1 MIQRQRCRIKKI
13 LMKAASGS
21 RKLQKAEILQEAE
34 NIQEAAPRST
44 EGIVSSEPEVL
55 TAEPEILAAGID
67 TDGSVSFQAES
78 FSIFAIVGTTI
89 EKTFVA
95 SDGRSYKISVTYGPE
110 AGVPEGAKL
119 EVSEILPGEESTDDR
134 LEYDEYVAKAEE
146 ALGWKEGSASYARL
160 FDIRIVDENEE
171 KVEIAA
177 PVEVKIELADK
188 DNEYDTQVVHFPS
201 GQDEGNPV
209 NGVSVQNEEVCFMAD
224 GFSVYSVVEGPK
236 PYNINAETADEI
248 ADLTDPDGFCLTLN
262 RSGGPYYFTNSI
274 ITHQSGNMFNETKN
288 AADADIWYFERVEG
302 QQNQFKICT
311 IVDGARKYVKTGSGN
326 GIDLSD
332 ENGAD
337 IFEISVASSGTF
349 YIKLK
354 GVDKWLQ
361 HSGSGGGIRFWT
373 DKKNAANSKIIMTY
387 SSSLNIPDD
396 PYGLNGKTTG
406 LMNHSDGT
414 SGKALMAAQKG
425 NNALT
430 ALSMM
435 VRTNPYDQEEILY
448 VAKDS
453 DISQWTFH
461 SVEKDLYNISV
472 ETDAGTKYLKV
483 TSSGIFLADED
494 EATPIQVIPGKDS
507 YAGKIRLT
515 ADGKTISYDA
525 SNNKFVAA
533 NDSGTDTKAS
543 LSFTELSDLEDDDFI
558 SYSATKVSVSDE
570 TVTNGSR
577 VIVYTRKWNEETKR
591 YEFYAIDHDG
601 SLVRCYESGDSIEW
615 VGGKVNSL
623 LWNFTEYYWEGTG
636 EPNYYYDLKN
646 PYSGKFLAPRLEVED
661 ILSDTP
667 IGVNMEGRR
676 YGDYYSTIVAWDDPY
691 YAYSGLK
698 AEDGKVVS
706 CPYSEAEDFYFAI
719 INDPTPE
726 GELTEVPTV
735 DHISN
740 GITMKMVNF
749 GSPYVKPQG
758 IDTTKEQHDVMGDS
772 SGGAITNPISG
783 LLSTDID
790 PATGYPT
797 AVKTDLSLGQLFAG
811 GTEVNH
817 LFLQSIYSG
826 TGYYEFDSAQNFASL
841 EGGNF
846 KVYKELGT
854 YDGSNKNSLKHGQF
868 FPYNSLNPS
877 LFASVNDLNMYTAT
891 LQTLPDSDPRKYEPL
906 YLISK
911 PDYYFGMEIEAS
923 FEQTPSGLDAWDHD
937 IIYEFTGDDDFW
949 LYVDGELV
957 IDLGGIHSAL
967 PGSVN
972 FRTGEVSVNG
982 TRTTL
987 YEVLKKNYQTRG
999 MSADEITAKL
1009 AEIFEEKTDDNGNPY
1024 YTFTDYSSHTM
1035 RIFFMERGAGASN
1048 LHMRFNLSSVKK
1060 DQFIL
1065 NKKISGTDQTD
1076 YKLAEYAY
1084 QIWYEVPGENEGDP
1098 TQWLQLN
1105 NDTATSSHKNVVYQ
1119 NTNIPVKYSGS
1130 FTPAGG
1136 VCTYSD
1142 VYFLTS
1148 GQNALITVPENTIS
1162 YKIIECGVNTQ
1173 VYDEVKVNGGTV
1185 TGTDTDDTY
1194 RKDFETTASAVVDR
1208 KRVAFDNHVSDEAK
1222 RILTITKKLYDVE
1235 GNLISDD
1242 PTGFNYRL
1250 YLGGENVSD
1259 PETAAL
1265 QDYYV
1270 KNDLGEYCRW
1280 DVRNQKFVSLG
1291 KNDYSSL
1298 TDDEKQMAVFQTSTN
1313 GSISKIP
1320 AEYKVEV
1327 RDLLV
1332 GTKFKVE
1339 ERSGE
1344 IPEGY
1349 SFIEYVREAG
1359 SYIVEDGDTVN
1370 SGIIRSNESPAIEVH
1385 NRRGFGLTVKKN
1397 WSDASFMDYHGDI
1410 YFAVYVKGTML
1421 PGSVRRLKHPAKS
1434 VYYYWDELASN
1445 ASGLED
1451 YVIREVTLNGVSGTD
1466 YTVDETTGEVTL
1478 NDGCEVTPISEGGT
1492 LRVVAKAK
1500 EESTEDSF
1508 DYSVGYS
1515 VGRIT
1520 GAADNVRTDTV
1531 TNSRHGIRLVKT
1543 DWEGRPLAGAVFSL
1557 KDANGNLI
1565 GDGEYTSDEEGEIT
1579 IAYVNVDTEYTLEET
1594 ETPAGYHGLETPLK
1608 FVMHTWGLQV
1618 TQGNWDTYVINQAS
1632 GDKMAELRIKNR
1644 ELELKAVKQGLNSNG
1659 TQIPLGGAV
1668 FSLHR
1673 EVTDGTTTVM
1683 ERNPIS
1689 GYENLI
1695 SEDGTGLIPKISE
1708 ELNPGVYYLVEKE
1721 APEGYIKSQTP
1732 ARFSINKN
1740 GEVTLDPN
1748 EDAVLTSSVEGNKQ
1762 VYTLTVNIIETIDIT
1777 VKKRWFALDE
1787 DLQLPVQA
1795 ELHWYCVDQHGN
1807 EVNGTDEVYPGG
1819 TVTLSGD
1826 NNWEKLFS
1834 DLPSYRTYNQT
1845 QYRVRYYLV
1854 ENGVLLPEK
1863 GNILR
1868 PFSDFGLSVKYVA
1881 VPEEGGNPAYQQN
1894 GWNGMETSS
1903 KERAYL
1909 NQNGSL
1915 VAGNASD
1922 ALGQQLAVEKKWF
1935 GPGGTEVTSQT
1946 DDKII
1951 SIQIYRKALFTDKN
1965 GTERAVETQIY
1976 EPVKISKNKIIVND
1990 TGLYMTVSNWLLT
2003 LFESSQNDG
2012 YKQLPQI
2019 GPYYDPNTQEYYRAA
2034 FEYSFREMKVEDLQG
2049 NDITD
2054 QWRAETSVDEVR
2066 TIIKNKPHSPGSEV
2080 TILKTGPDSSQ
2091 TLPGAHFALYA
2102 DDYYLPDGTTV
2113 NPEAQPMDG
2122 KSNLVSGDS
2131 GLISLGLLEDG
2142 TYYLAET
2149 QPPDGYQILS
2159 RPVTILV
2166 NSQNT
2171 QTKLI
2176 DGKDYPLYVT
2186 YHLYE
2191 NGGGEASI
2199 SSGNSGIWV
2208 TDLENGGY
2216 SYQLTVTNNPGY
2228 VLPSTG
2234 GRGTMLF
2241 YILGSA
2247 LICLAGT
2254 LLLIRKRREF

>member
-1 MIQRQRCRIKKI
+1 M
-13 LMKAASGS
+13 A
-21 RKLQKAEILQEAE
+21 
-34 NIQEAAPRST
+34 
-44 EGIVSSEPEVL
+44 
-55 TAEPEILAAGID
+55 
-67 TDGSVSFQAES
+67 F
-78 FSIFAIVGTTI
+78 VGTTI

-110 AGVPEGAKL
+110 AGVPDGAKL
-119 EVSEILPGEESTDDR
+119 EVSEILPGEESADDR

-146 ALGWKEGSASYARL
+146 ALGWKEGSASYVRL
-160 FDIRIVDENEE
+160 FDIRIADENGE
-171 KVEIAA
+171 KVVIAA

-188 DNEYDTQVVHFPS
+188 DNDYETQVVHFPS

-209 NGVSVQNEEVCFMAD
+209 KDVSVQNEEVCFMAE
-224 GFSVYSVVEGPK
+224 GFSVYSVVEGPE
-236 PYNINAETADEI
+236 PYEPSEQVANNLG
-248 ADLTDPDGFCLTLN
+248 DLTDPDGFYMSVTRGTAN
-262 RSGGPYYFTNSI
+262 SYYFTNSVKSA
-274 ITHQSGNMFNETKN
+274 SGGTILEETTSSSN
-288 AADADIWYFERVEG
+288 ADIWYFEKVEG
-302 QQNQFKICT
+302 QQNQFKIFT
-311 IVDGARKYVKTGSGN
+311 MVNGTEKYIKASASDN
-326 GIDLSD
+326 GVDLSD
-332 ENGAD
+332 ENEASV
-337 IFEISVASSGTF
+337 FEISAAPNSTF

-354 GVDKWLQ
+354 GANKWLQ
-361 HSGSGGGIRFWT
+361 HSNGGGGIRFY
-373 DKKNAANSKIIMTY
+373 NSNTTAGNCRIIMTY
-387 SSSLNIPDD
+387 PSSLIIPDD
-396 PYGLNGKTTG
+396 PYHLDGKTTG

-414 SGKALMAAQKG
+414 SGKALMASQNG

-461 SVEKDLYNISV
+461 SVEKDFYKISV

-483 TSSGIFLADED
+483 ASSGISLVDED
-494 EATPIQVIPGKDS
+494 DAALIQVIPGTGS
-507 YAGKIRLT
+507 NAGKIRLI
-515 ADGKTISYDA
+515 ADGKAISCDT

-533 NDSGTDTKAS
+533 NDSTTNAK
-543 LSFTELSDLEDDDFI
+543 LYLNFTELSDLEDDDFV

-570 TVTNGSR
+570 SVTNGSR
-577 VIVYTRKWNEETKR
+577 VIVYTRKWNEEAKR
-591 YEFYAIDHDG
+591 YDFYAIDHDG

-646 PYSGKFLAPRLEVED
+646 PYSGKFLAPRLESED

-740 GITMKMVNF
+740 GITMRMVNF
-749 GSPYVKPQG
+749 GSPFVKPQG
-758 IDTTKEQHDVMGDS
+758 TETTKEQHDVMGDS

-783 LLSTDID
+783 LLSTNID

-797 AVKTDLSLGQLFAG
+797 AVKTGTSLGQLFAG

-868 FPYNSLNPS
+868 FPYNTLNPS
-877 LFASVNDLNMYTAT
+877 LYASVNDLNMYTAT

-906 YLISK
+906 HLVSK

-972 FRTGEVSVNG
+972 FRTGEVTVNG

-987 YEVLKKNYQTRG
+987 YEVFKNNYQTRG
-999 MSADEITAKL
+999 MSSDEITAKL

-1065 NKKISGTDQTD
+1065 NKKISGTDQAD

-1105 NDTATSSHKNVVYQ
+1105 NDTVTSSHNNVVYQ
-1119 NTNIPVKYSGS
+1119 NTNIPVKYLDS

-1136 VCTYSD
+1136 ICSYSD

-1173 VYDEVKVNGGTV
+1173 VYDEVKVNGAAV
-1185 TGTDTDDTY
+1185 SGTDTYDTN
-1194 RKDFETTASAVVDR
+1194 RKDFETTASAVADR
-1208 KRVAFDNHVSDEAK
+1208 KRVAFDNHVSNEAK

-1270 KNDLGEYCRW
+1270 KNASGEYCRW
-1280 DVRNQKFVSLG
+1280 DVGNQQFVSLG

-1327 RDLLV
+1327 RELLV

-1397 WSDASFMDYHGDI
+1397 WSDASFMEYHGDI
-1410 YFAVYVKGTML
+1410 YFAVYVNGTML
-1421 PGSVRRLKHPAKS
+1421 PGSVRRLKHPVKS

-1508 DYSVGYS
+1508 AYSVGYS

-1594 ETPAGYHGLETPLK
+1594 ETPAGYHGLEIPIR
-1608 FVMHTWGLQV
+1608 FVMRSWGQLEVV
-1618 TQGNWDTYVINQAS
+1618 TQNVSDWISCQQAS

-1659 TQIPLGGAV
+1659 TQTPLGGTV

-1695 SEDGTGLIPKISE
+1695 SEERAGLIPKISE
-1708 ELNPGVYYLVEKE
+1708 ELNPGVYYLVEKD
-1721 APEGYIKSQTP
+1721 APEGYINSRTP
-1732 ARFSINKN
+1732 ARFSINEK
-1740 GEVTLDPN
+1740 GEVILDPN
-1748 EDAVLTSSVEGNKQ
+1748 DDAVMTSSVEGNKQ
-1762 VYTLTVNIIETIDIT
+1762 VYTLTVNNIETIDIT

-1854 ENGVLLPEK
+1854 
-1863 GNILR
+1863 
-1868 PFSDFGLSVKYVA
+1868 
-1881 VPEEGGNPAYQQN
+1881 
-1894 GWNGMETSS
+1894 
-1903 KERAYL
+1903 
-1909 NQNGSL
+1909 
-1915 VAGNASD
+1915 
-1922 ALGQQLAVEKKWF
+1922 
-1935 GPGGTEVTSQT
+1935 
-1946 DDKII
+1946 DK
-1951 SIQIYRKALFTDKN
+1951 
-1965 GTERAVETQIY
+1965 
-1976 EPVKISKNKIIVND
+1976 
-1990 TGLYMTVSNWLLT
+1990 
-2003 LFESSQNDG
+2003 SSQRFRTDC
-2012 YKQLPQI
+2012 QI
-2019 GPYYDPNTQEYYRAA
+2019 CGCSKRR
-2034 FEYSFREMKVEDLQG
+2034 RE
-2049 NDITD
+2049 
-2054 QWRAETSVDEVR
+2054 SV
-2066 TIIKNKPHSPGSEV
+2066 
-2080 TILKTGPDSSQ
+2080 
-2091 TLPGAHFALYA
+2091 
-2102 DDYYLPDGTTV
+2102 
-2113 NPEAQPMDG
+2113 
-2122 KSNLVSGDS
+2122 
-2131 GLISLGLLEDG
+2131 
-2142 TYYLAET
+2142 
-2149 QPPDGYQILS
+2149 
-2159 RPVTILV
+2159 
-2166 NSQNT
+2166 
-2171 QTKLI
+2171 
-2176 DGKDYPLYVT
+2176 
-2186 YHLYE
+2186 
-2191 NGGGEASI
+2191 
-2199 SSGNSGIWV
+2199 
-2208 TDLENGGY
+2208 
-2216 SYQLTVTNNPGY
+2216 
-2228 VLPSTG
+2228 
-2234 GRGTMLF
+2234 
-2241 YILGSA
+2241 
-2247 LICLAGT
+2247 
-2254 LLLIRKRREF
+2254 IRK

>member
-1 MIQRQRCRIKKI
+1 M
-13 LMKAASGS
+13 
-21 RKLQKAEILQEAE
+21 
-34 NIQEAAPRST
+34 
-44 EGIVSSEPEVL
+44 
-55 TAEPEILAAGID
+55 
-67 TDGSVSFQAES
+67 
-78 FSIFAIVGTTI
+78 
-89 EKTFVA
+89 A

-201 GQDEGNPV
+201 GLDEGNPV
-209 NGVSVQNEEVCFMAD
+209 KDVSVQNEEVCFMAE
-224 GFSVYSVVEGPK
+224 GFSVYSVVEGPESYE
-236 PYNINAETADEI
+236 PNVQTADDLE
-248 ADLTDPDGFCLTLN
+248 DLTDPDGFYLSLN
-262 RSGGPYYFTNSI
+262 RTDGTFYFTNSVVSPSNGG
-274 ITHQSGNMFNETKN
+274 TGNVFKET
-288 AADADIWYFERVEG
+288 ASTADADIWYFEKVEG

-354 GVDKWLQ
+354 GADKWLQ

-515 ADGKTISYDA
+515 ADGKTISYEA

-533 NDSGTDTKAS
+533 NDSGTDAKAY
-543 LSFTELSDLEDDDFI
+543 LSFTELSDLEDDDFV

-772 SGGAITNPISG
+772 QGGAINYPISG
-783 LLSTDID
+783 LLSTNID

-797 AVKTDLSLGQLFAG
+797 AVKTGTSLGQLFAG

-868 FPYNSLNPS
+868 FPYNTLNPS
-877 LFASVNDLNMYTAT
+877 LYASVNDLNMYTAT
-891 LQTLPDSDPRKYEPL
+891 LQTLPNSDPRKYEPL
-906 YLISK
+906 HLVSK

-972 FRTGEVSVNG
+972 FRTGEVTVNG
-982 TRTTL
+982 TKTTL
-987 YEVLKKNYQTRG
+987 YDVFKKNYQTRG
-999 MSADEITAKL
+999 MSSDEITAKL

-1084 QIWYEVPGENEGDP
+1084 QIWYEVPGENEGDR

-1105 NDTATSSHKNVVYQ
+1105 NDTATSSHNNVVYQ

-1185 TGTDTDDTY
+1185 TGTDTHDTY

-1222 RILTITKKLYDVE
+1222 RVLTITKKLYDVE
-1235 GNLISDD
+1235 DNLISDD

-1250 YLGGENVSD
+1250 YLGGENVSE
-1259 PETAAL
+1259 PGAAAL

-1270 KNDLGEYCRW
+1270 KNASGEYCRW
-1280 DVRNQKFVSLG
+1280 DVGNQQFVSLG

-1298 TDDEKQMAVFQTSTN
+1298 TDDEKQMAIFQTSTN

-1349 SFIEYVREAG
+1349 SFIEYVREGG
-1359 SYIVEDGDTVN
+1359 SYIVEDGETVN

-1410 YFAVYVKGTML
+1410 YFAVYVNGTIL

-1434 VYYYWDELASN
+1434 VYYYWDELASS
-1445 ASGLED
+1445 ASGLKD
-1451 YVIREVTLNGVSGTD
+1451 YVIREVTLSGESGTD

-1508 DYSVGYS
+1508 AYSVGYS

-1594 ETPAGYHGLETPLK
+1594 ETPAGYHGLEIPIR
-1608 FVMHTWGLQV
+1608 FVMRSLGQLEVV
-1618 TQGNWDTYVINQAS
+1618 TQNVSDWISCQQAS

-1659 TQIPLGGAV
+1659 TQTPLGGAV

-1695 SEDGTGLIPKISE
+1695 SEEGAGLIPKISE
-1708 ELNPGVYYLVEKE
+1708 ELNPGVYYLVEKD
-1721 APEGYIKSQTP
+1721 APEGYINSRTP
-1732 ARFSINKN
+1732 ARFSINEK
-1740 GEVTLDPN
+1740 GEVILDPN
-1748 EDAVLTSSVEGNKQ
+1748 DDAVMTSSVEGNKQ
-1762 VYTLTVNIIETIDIT
+1762 VYTLTVNNIETIDIT

-1863 GNILR
+1863 GNILG
-1868 PFSDFGLSVKYVA
+1868 PFSNFGLSVRYAA
-1881 VPEEGGNPAYQQN
+1881 VPEEGGNPSYENN

-1909 NQNGSL
+1909 NQNGAL
-1915 VAGNASD
+1915 IAGNKSD
-1922 ALGQQLAVEKKWF
+1922 SLGQQLAVEKKWF
-1935 GPGGTEVTSQT
+1935 GPGETEVTNKT

-1951 SIQIYRKALFTDKN
+1951 SIQIYRKALFTDIN
-1965 GTERAVETQIY
+1965 GTERAVETLIY
-1976 EPVKISKNKIIVND
+1976 DPVKISQNTIVVNN
-1990 TGLYMTVSNWLLT
+1990 TGLYMTLNNWVLT
-2003 LFESSQNDG
+2003 LAESSQNDG
-2012 YKQLPQI
+2012 YRQLPQR
-2019 GPYYDPNTQEYYRAA
+2019 GPYYDPDTREYYRAD
-2034 FEYSFREMKVEDLQG
+2034 FEYSFREIKVEDLQG

-2054 QWRAETSVDEVR
+2054 QWRAETSVYGVR
-2066 TIIKNKPHSPGSEV
+2066 TTITNKPYSPGSEV

-2091 TLPGAHFALYA
+2091 ALPGAHFALYT
-2102 DDYYLPDGTTV
+2102 DDYYLLDGSTV

-2122 KSNLVSGDS
+2122 KSDLVSS
-2131 GLISLGLLEDG
+2131 GSELISLGLLEDG
-2142 TYYLAET
+2142 TYYLVET
-2149 QPPDGYQILS
+2149 QPPDGYQILT
-2159 RPVTILV
+2159 RPVTIVV

-2171 QTKLI
+2171 QTKRI

-2191 NGGGEASI
+2191 NGGGEAAI
-2199 SSGNSGIWV
+2199 SSGNSGIGV

-2234 GRGTMLF
+2234 GQGTMLF
-2241 YILGSA
+2241 YILGST
-2247 LICLAGT
+2247 LICLAGI
-2254 LLLIRKRREF
+2254 LLLIRRRREI